1 MANTYAWIISQMNCY
16 PSVDNLN
23 DVIFCI
29 HWRRSATTIVN
40 EKEYY
45 TDIYGAFTCEQP
57 NPQDFTPYNDITYDQ
72 VCSWLKR
79 PAANFKPETPKL
91 VRSTA
96 PPYRLLLS
104 PAKPDTV
111 AQLATKGPFS

>member
-1 MANTYAWIISQMNCY
+1 MTTYNWIISQMNCY

-57 NPQDFTPYNDITYDQ
+57 NPQDFTPYNDITYEQ
-72 VCSWLKR
+72 VCGWLDAGL
-79 PAANFKPETPKL
+79 PVAEMDANL
-91 VRSTA
+91 
-96 PPYRLLLS
+96 
-104 PAKPDTV
+104 DN
-111 AQLATKGPFS
+111 QLANLINPPVITLPLPWIR

>member
-1 MANTYAWIISQMNCY
+1 MANTYTWIISQMNCY

-72 VCSWLKR
+72 VCGWLNAGL
-79 PAANFKPETPKL
+79 PVAEMDASLDVALENL
-91 VRSTA
+91 IN
-96 PPYRLLLS
+96 PPVVTLPL
-104 PAKPDTV
+104 
-111 AQLATKGPFS
+111 PFENPTLNA